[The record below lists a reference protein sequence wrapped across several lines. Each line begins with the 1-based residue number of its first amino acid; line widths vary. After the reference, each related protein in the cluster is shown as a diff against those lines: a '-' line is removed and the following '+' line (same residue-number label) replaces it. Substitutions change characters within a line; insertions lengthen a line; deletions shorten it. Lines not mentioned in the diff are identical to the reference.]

1 MTVIDIIAILVF
13 LQFIIIVG
21 YCKFRKESFSSTPSS
36 TYVYFEFVNFDGYF
50 HLARNSK
57 YEFKFY
63 TNADNIVTQISN
75 TASPYFKAYYNGGD
89 SIIIKTYNDPLYYY
103 KDEDITIKAYKK
115 GSDMFFKN
123 YLVVID

>member
-1 MTVIDIIAILVF
+1 MTVIDIIAVLIF
-13 LQFIIIVG
+13 LQFIVIVG
-21 YCKFRKESFSSTPSS
+21 YCKFRKENSITPSS

-75 TASPYFKAYYNGGD
+75 TASPYLKVYYLGGD
-89 SIIIKTYNDPLYYY
+89 SIIIKTFDDPLYYY
-103 KDEDITIKAYKK
+103 KNEDIMINAYKK
-115 GSDMFFKN
+115 GSPALYKN